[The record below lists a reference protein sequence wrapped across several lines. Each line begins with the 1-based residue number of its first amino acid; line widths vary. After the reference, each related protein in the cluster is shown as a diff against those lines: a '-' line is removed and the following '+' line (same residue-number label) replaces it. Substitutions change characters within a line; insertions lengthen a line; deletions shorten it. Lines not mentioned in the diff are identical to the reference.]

1 MRFSSSIHYPRSAI
15 RAKRPGFALPMT
27 IIAIAGL
34 TLLLIGLLT
43 VISLERK
50 TARSYSDSARA
61 DHAVESG
68 LAVALASLTEI
79 AKRDDTLVFRIEDPV
94 KGTVPATDRPL
105 GFREQF
111 FNYGAIFE
119 NGAWRGIPLFSGQ
132 SETALG
138 TGRIDTTPLITQLS
152 AYVAGASPI
161 GRTTEHDQ
169 SIPQAKWVDV
179 TSSQPNG
186 YDLRYAFW
194 IEDLSG
200 RIEGKNAGTL
210 ARDEGKTVAELAYA
224 TVFDPLAASP
234 VIPPKLVAARP
245 NLRTTASLRSV
256 LTTDQT
262 KRIEPNIHFLK
273 ITPPVPA
280 VKVIPQGFGYADAG
294 KPAPDLNTLVKDKDV
309 TKIASHIKLQLPQFE
324 NRKGGFP
331 ATEDYLKTIAA
342 SMIDYA
348 DKDSDATT
356 GTGYRG
362 VDSYPFVNELFD
374 RYEWI
379 AGSATSISIKVETF
393 IELWNPTQQTISGN
407 IEFTNV
413 NKHTISIPLVG
424 NRQFSEVTFPVKAVT
439 IPPNGFS
446 VVPVGERTY
455 TFPQGAF
462 PASEL
467 TFIDPTKAT
476 DYVATENTY
485 QLKWNGKIVDT
496 ARGGLQR
503 ADGNLKPGLGNVKW
517 KGNGSPAHDWSI
529 GQPGDPRSSWYI
541 NTKVFASN
549 YDKNSNWGGRALKR
563 NIGKFPPYSTPY
575 REVRFDKWADGGSH
589 STPGVDSGTD
599 ARIPTTTQIIV
610 KSTGI
615 PPVPPRIFPPN
626 QPTLAPA
633 FISNAESYS
642 SLGELGHIFD
652 PAQWSN
658 VETSGGVGDQRA
670 GGGFTL
676 AIGRPEFAAF
686 DKDGQR
692 AAQLLDIF
700 SLPAPNPD
708 YTRININTAPREV
721 LRSLIAGVKLDDD
734 PMAPNV
740 KPKQLAMIG
749 DLFADQLIAHRN
761 KSPLRALSD
770 LNQIRKDPLTPRDH
784 ANSAHTPFF
793 GNIERF
799 DNAPVVTEPAVN
811 AALQDPCVVQ
821 PEWDDAGREELF
833 RKVMNLVTFG
843 SKTFRIVVAGEA
855 RDKQGKLIGR
865 STREYHYTIEPER
878 DAAGLV
884 VPGGKIRLT
893 KHYENSL

>member
-1 MRFSSSIHYPRSAI
+1 MMFSSSIHYPRSAI
-15 RAKRPGFALPMT
+15 RAKRSGFALPMT

-50 TARSYSDSARA
+50 TARSYSDAARA
-61 DHAVESG
+61 DLAVESG
-68 LAVALASLTEI
+68 LAVALGTLTEI

-138 TGRIDTTPLITQLS
+138 NGRIDTTPLISQLS

-179 TSSQPNG
+179 TPSQPNG

-224 TVFDPLAASP
+224 TVFDPLSASP
-234 VIPPKLVAARP
+234 VIPPKLVTARP

-262 KRIEPNIHFLK
+262 KRIEPHIHFLK
-273 ITPPVPA
+273 ITPPTPA
-280 VKVIPQGFGYADAG
+280 AKVIPQGFGYADAG
-294 KPAPDLNTLVKDKDV
+294 KLAPDLNTLVKDKDV

-342 SMIDYA
+342 SIIDYA

-374 RYEWI
+374 RYEWVS
-379 AGSATSISIKVETF
+379 GSSTSISIKVETF
-393 IELWNPTQQTISGN
+393 IELWNPSQQTISGN

-446 VVPVGERTY
+446 VVPLGERTY

-467 TFIDPTKAT
+467 LFIDPTKAT
-476 DYVATENTY
+476 DYVATENTFRM
-485 QLKWNGKIVDT
+485 KWNGKDVDT

-503 ADGNLKPGLGNVKW
+503 SDGNLRPGLSNVKW
-517 KGNGSPAHDWSI
+517 KGNGSPAHDWTI
-529 GQPGDPRSSWYI
+529 GQTGDPRGSWYI
-541 NTKVFASN
+541 NTKVFANTYSS
-549 YDKNSNWGGRALKR
+549 NSNWGGRALKR
-563 NIGKFPPYSTPY
+563 TIGATTPY
-575 REVRFDKWADGGSH
+575 REVRLEKWGDRGSN
-589 STPGVDSGTD
+589 STAGIDSGTD

-615 PPVPPRIFPPN
+615 PPVPPRLFPPN

-633 FISNAESYS
+633 FISNAETYT
-642 SLGELGHIFD
+642 SLGELGHVFD
-652 PAQWSN
+652 PAQWTR
-658 VETSGGVGDQRA
+658 VDTAGGVADQRA

-676 AIGRPEFAAF
+676 AIGRPEFVPF

-700 SLPAPNPD
+700 SLPAPTPD
-708 YTRININTAPREV
+708 YPRININTAPREV
-721 LRSLIAGVKLDDD
+721 LRSLISGIMLDDD
-734 PMAPNV
+734 PVAPGV
-740 KPKQLAMIG
+740 KPKKTKEVG
-749 DLFADQLIAHRN
+749 DIFADHVLAHRN
-761 KSPLRALSD
+761 ASPLRAVSD
-770 LNQIRKDPLTPRDH
+770 LNNLRKQPLVTRDP

-793 GNIERF
+793 GDIQHF
-799 DNAPVVTEPAVN
+799 DNAPVVANPAID
-811 AALQDPCVVQ
+811 LL
-821 PEWDDAGREELF
+821 EWDDAGREELF

-865 STREYHYTIEPER
+865 ATREYHYTIEPER

-884 VPGGKIRLT
+884 IPGGKIRLT

>member
-1 MRFSSSIHYPRSAI
+1 MIHRSH
-15 RAKRPGFALPMT
+15 RNGFALPMT

-43 VISLERK
+43 VLTLERK

-61 DHAVESG
+61 DLAVESG
-68 LAVALASLTEI
+68 LAVALGTLTEI

-169 SIPQAKWVDV
+169 NIPQAKWVDV

-210 ARDEGKTVAELAYA
+210 AREEGKNVAELAYA
-224 TVFDPLAASP
+224 TVFEPLAASP
-234 VIPPKLVAARP
+234 VIPPKLVTARP

-273 ITPPVPA
+273 ITPPVPSA
-280 VKVIPQGFGYADAG
+280 KVIPQGFGYVDAG
-294 KPAPDLNTLVKDKDV
+294 KLAPDLNTLVKDKDV
-309 TKIASHIKLQLPQFE
+309 TKIASHIKLQLPLFE

-348 DKDSDATT
+348 DKDSDGTT

-362 VDSYPFVNELFD
+362 VDSYPFCNELFD

-379 AGSATSISIKVETF
+379 SGSATSISIKVETF
-393 IELWNPTQQTISGN
+393 VELWNPSQQTVTGN

-424 NRQFSEVTFPVKAVT
+424 NRQFSEVTLPVKAVT

-446 VVPVGERTY
+446 VVPLGERTY

-467 TFIDPTKAT
+467 LFIDPTKAT
-476 DYVATENTY
+476 DYVATENTF
-485 QLKWNGKIVDT
+485 QLKWNGKTVDT

-503 ADGNLKPGLGNVKW
+503 TDGNLRPGLSNVKW
-517 KGNGSPAHDWSI
+517 KGNGSPAHDWTI
-529 GQPGDPRSSWYI
+529 GQTGDPRGSWYI
-541 NTKVFASN
+541 NTKVFANTYSS
-549 YDKNSNWGGRALKR
+549 NSNWGGRALKR
-563 NIGKFPPYSTPY
+563 TIGVTTPY
-575 REVRFDKWADGGSH
+575 REVRLEKWGDRGSN
-589 STPGVDSGTD
+589 STVGIESGTD
-599 ARIPTTTQIIV
+599 ARIPTPTQIIL
-610 KSTGI
+610 KSTGL
-615 PPVPPRIFPPN
+615 PPVPPRPPYPPN

-633 FISNAESYS
+633 FISNAETYT

-652 PAQWSN
+652 PAQWTR
-658 VETSGGVGDQRA
+658 VETAGGVADQRA
-670 GGGFTL
+670 AGGFTL
-676 AIGRPEFAAF
+676 AIGRPEFVPF

-700 SLPAPNPD
+700 SLPATTPD
-708 YTRININTAPREV
+708 YPRININTAPREV
-721 LRSLIAGVKLDDD
+721 LRSLINGITLDDD
-734 PMAPNV
+734 PAAPGV
-740 KPKQLAMIG
+740 KPKKTKELG
-749 DLFADQLIAHRN
+749 DIFADHVLAHRN
-761 KSPLRALSD
+761 ASPLRAVSD
-770 LNQIRKDPLTPRDH
+770 LNNLRKQPLVTRDP

-793 GNIERF
+793 GDIQHF
-799 DNAPVVTEPAVN
+799 DNAPVVANPAID
-811 AALQDPCVVQ
+811 LL
-821 PEWDDAGREELF
+821 EWDDAGREELF

-884 VPGGKIRLT
+884 IPGGKIRLT

>member
-1 MRFSSSIHYPRSAI
+1 MMFSSSIHYPRSAI
-15 RAKRPGFALPMT
+15 RAKRSGFALPMT

-50 TARSYSDSARA
+50 TARSYSDAARA
-61 DHAVESG
+61 DLAVESG
-68 LAVALASLTEI
+68 LAVALGTLTEI

-138 TGRIDTTPLITQLS
+138 NGRIDTTPLISQLS

-179 TSSQPNG
+179 TPSQPNG

-224 TVFDPLAASP
+224 TVFDPLSASP
-234 VIPPKLVAARP
+234 VIPPKLVTARP

-262 KRIEPNIHFLK
+262 KRIEPHIHFLK
-273 ITPPVPA
+273 ITPPTPA
-280 VKVIPQGFGYADAG
+280 AKVIPQGFGYADAG
-294 KPAPDLNTLVKDKDV
+294 KLAPDLNTLVKDKDV

-342 SMIDYA
+342 SIIDYA

-374 RYEWI
+374 RYEWVS
-379 AGSATSISIKVETF
+379 GSSTSISIKVETF
-393 IELWNPTQQTISGN
+393 IELWNPSQQTISGN
-407 IEFTNV
+407 IEFNNV

-446 VVPVGERTY
+446 VVPLGERTY

-467 TFIDPTKAT
+467 LFIDPTKAT
-476 DYVATENTY
+476 DYVATENTFRM
-485 QLKWNGKIVDT
+485 KWNGKDVDT

-503 ADGNLKPGLGNVKW
+503 SDGNLRPGLSNVKW
-517 KGNGSPAHDWSI
+517 KGNGSPAHDWTI
-529 GQPGDPRSSWYI
+529 GQTGDPRGSWYI
-541 NTKVFASN
+541 NTKVFANTYSS
-549 YDKNSNWGGRALKR
+549 NSNWGGRALKR
-563 NIGKFPPYSTPY
+563 TIGATTPY
-575 REVRFDKWADGGSH
+575 REVRLEKWGDRGSN
-589 STPGVDSGTD
+589 STAGIDSGTD

-615 PPVPPRIFPPN
+615 PPVPPRLFPPN

-633 FISNAESYS
+633 FISNAETYT
-642 SLGELGHIFD
+642 SLGELGHVFD
-652 PAQWSN
+652 PAQWTR
-658 VETSGGVGDQRA
+658 VDTAGGVADQRA

-676 AIGRPEFAAF
+676 AIGRPEFVPF

-700 SLPAPNPD
+700 SLPSPTPD
-708 YTRININTAPREV
+708 YPRININTAPREV
-721 LRSLIAGVKLDDD
+721 LRSLISGIMLDDD
-734 PMAPNV
+734 PVAPGV
-740 KPKQLAMIG
+740 KPKKTKEVG
-749 DLFADQLIAHRN
+749 DIFADHVLAHRN
-761 KSPLRALSD
+761 ASPLRAVSD
-770 LNQIRKDPLTPRDH
+770 LNNLRKQPLVTRDP

-793 GNIERF
+793 GDIQHF
-799 DNAPVVTEPAVN
+799 DNAPVVANPAVD
-811 AALQDPCVVQ
+811 LL
-821 PEWDDAGREELF
+821 EWDDAGREELF

-865 STREYHYTIEPER
+865 ATREYHYTIEPER

-884 VPGGKIRLT
+884 IPGGKIRLT

>member
-1 MRFSSSIHYPRSAI
+1 MIHRSH
-15 RAKRPGFALPMT
+15 RTGFALPMT
-27 IIAIAGL
+27 IIAVAGL

-43 VISLERK
+43 VLTLERK
-50 TARSYSDSARA
+50 TARSYSDAARA
-61 DHAVESG
+61 DLAVESG

-79 AKRDDTLVFRIEDPV
+79 AKSDDTLVFRIEDPV
-94 KGTVPATDRPL
+94 KSTVPSTERPL

-132 SETALG
+132 SETSLG
-138 TGRIDTTPLITQLS
+138 NGRIDTTPLISQLS
-152 AYVAGASPI
+152 AYVAGASQI

-169 SIPQAKWVDV
+169 NIPQAKWVDV

-186 YDLRYAFW
+186 YNLRYAFW

-224 TVFDPLAASP
+224 TVLEPLAASP
-234 VIPPKLVAARP
+234 VLPPKLVTARA
-245 NLRTTASLRSV
+245 NLRSTASLRSV

-273 ITPPVPA
+273 ITPPIPA
-280 VKVIPQGFGYADAG
+280 AKVIPQGFGYVDAG
-294 KPAPDLNTLVKDKDV
+294 KLAPDLNTLVKNKDV
-309 TKIASHIKLQLPQFE
+309 TKIASHIKLQLPLFE

-331 ATEDYLKTIAA
+331 ASEDYLKTIAA
-342 SMIDYA
+342 SIIDYA
-348 DKDSDATT
+348 DTDSDATT
-356 GTGYRG
+356 GTGFRG

-379 AGSATSISIKVETF
+379 TGSTTSISIKVETF
-393 IELWNPTQQTISGN
+393 IELWNPSQQTITGN

-413 NKHTISIPLVG
+413 NKHTIRIPLVG
-424 NRQFSEVTFPVKAVT
+424 DRKFSEVTYPARAVI
-439 IPPNGFS
+439 IPPNGFAVMS
-446 VVPVGERTY
+446 VGERTY
-455 TFPQGAF
+455 TFPQGTF
-462 PASEL
+462 PASTL
-467 TFIDPTKAT
+467 TFVNPAQNMDIA
-476 DYVATENTY
+476 VTENNFL
-485 QLKWNGKIVDT
+485 LKWNGRLVDT
-496 ARGGLQR
+496 ARGGVER
-503 ADGNLKPGLGNVKW
+503 TDGTLKPLFSERKW

-529 GQPGDPRSSWYI
+529 GQPGDPRASWYI
-541 NTKVFASN
+541 NNKVFANS
-549 YDKNSNWGGRALKR
+549 YDLNSNWGGRALKR
-563 NIGKFPPYSTPY
+563 NIGATSPW
-575 REVRFDKWADGGSH
+575 REVRLEKWGDRGSN
-589 STPGVDSGTD
+589 SSAGIDSGTD

-615 PPVPPRIFPPN
+615 PPVPPRLFPPN

-633 FISNAESYS
+633 FISNAETFS
-642 SLGELGHIFD
+642 SLGELGHVYD
-652 PAQWSN
+652 PAQWTR
-658 VETSGGVGDQRA
+658 VDTAGGVADQRA

-676 AIGRPEFAAF
+676 AIGRPEFAPF

-700 SLPAPNPD
+700 SLPAPTPD
-708 YTRININTAPREV
+708 YPRININTAPREV
-721 LRSLIAGVKLDDD
+721 LRSLIAGITLDDD
-734 PMAPNV
+734 PVAPGV
-740 KPKQLAMIG
+740 KPKKIKEVG
-749 DLFADQLIAHRN
+749 DIFADHVLAHRN
-761 KSPLRALSD
+761 TSPLRAVSD
-770 LNQIRKDPLTPRDH
+770 LNNLRKQPLVTRDP

-793 GNIERF
+793 GNIQHF
-799 DNAPVVTEPAVN
+799 DNAPVVVDPAVD
-811 AALQDPCVVQ
+811 LL
-821 PEWDDAGREELF
+821 EWDDAGREELF

-865 STREYHYTIEPER
+865 ATREYNYTIEPER
-878 DAAGLV
+878 DATGLV